1 MFSLFSLQARVSRHS
16 AGLPCLPHWR
26 SAYPSPTPPLLF
38 RYPLQQA
45 AMLRMYAAAMAAA
58 LVGPAFAVPVAPGIS
73 FEHSLVLGSALPQDA
88 YSAVEG
94 ELTALMTQTNGLQT
108 TAVVMAGSDSRRL
121 QAGSSSTLTIT
132 YVVACG
138 SSCDAVAAVSAN
150 PLAE

>member
-1 MFSLFSLQARVSRHS
+1 
-16 AGLPCLPHWR
+16 
-26 SAYPSPTPPLLF
+26 
-38 RYPLQQA
+38 
-45 AMLRMYAAAMAAA
+45 MLRMYAAAMAAA

-73 FEHSLVLGSALPQDA
+73 FEHSLVLSSPLSQDA
-88 YSAVEG
+88 YSALEG
-94 ELTALMTQTNGLQT
+94 QLSTLMTQTNGLQT